1 MASKF
6 LVKILLPLSLLFV
19 LSSGANAQGLKVGF
33 YKRTCPQ
40 AESIILEEMKKVMSV
55 APSLAGPLLRLHFH
69 DCFVNV
75 CK

>member
-6 LVKILLPLSLLFV
+6 LVKLFLLLSLLFV
-19 LSSGANAQGLKVGF
+19 LSLGANAQGLKVGF
-33 YKRTCPQ
+33 YKGTCPQ
-40 AESIILEEMKKVMSV
+40 AEAIILEEITKVMKV
-55 APSLAGPLLRLHFH
+55 DPSLAGSLLRLHFH